1 VESEILQEAIEIK
14 EYLTKTRRHIHQH
27 PELGF
32 KEFETT
38 SLVKRELESMGVE
51 VVPLKTETGALGIL
65 RGEKKGP
72 DVVTALRAD
81 MDALPIVEQTGL
93 PYASRNEGVMHAC
106 GHDGHAL
113 GGQLPWLCP

>member
-38 SLVKRELESMGVE
+38 SLVKRELASIGVE
-51 VVPLKTETGALGIL
+51 LF
-65 RGEKKGP
+65 
-72 DVVTALRAD
+72 
-81 MDALPIVEQTGL
+81 
-93 PYASRNEGVMHAC
+93 
-106 GHDGHAL
+106 
-113 GGQLPWLCP
+113 QLV

>member
-1 VESEILQEAIEIK
+1 MESEILQEAIEIK

-51 VVPLKTETGALGIL
+51 VV
-65 RGEKKGP
+65 
-72 DVVTALRAD
+72 
-81 MDALPIVEQTGL
+81 LPI
-93 PYASRNEGVMHAC
+93 GVAV
-106 GHDGHAL
+106 L
-113 GGQLPWLCP
+113 TQFVLIKNQ

>member
-32 KEFETT
+32 KEFEAT

-51 VVPLKTETGALGIL
+51 VVPI
-65 RGEKKGP
+65 
-72 DVVTALRAD
+72 
-81 MDALPIVEQTGL
+81 
-93 PYASRNEGVMHAC
+93 GVAV
-106 GHDGHAL
+106 L
-113 GGQLPWLCP
+113 TQFVLIKNQ